1 MKKIK
6 EAIIFK
12 LIDLSLWLDEKRKGT
27 TWDLFQYG
35 VFWMVVVTLITW
47 LIGKFM

>member
-6 EAIIFK
+6 EAIIFR
-12 LIDLSLWLDEKRKGT
+12 LIDLSLWLDRKRKGD

-35 VFWMVVVTLITW
+35 VFWMLVVTFLTW
-47 LIGKFM
+47 IIGKLI